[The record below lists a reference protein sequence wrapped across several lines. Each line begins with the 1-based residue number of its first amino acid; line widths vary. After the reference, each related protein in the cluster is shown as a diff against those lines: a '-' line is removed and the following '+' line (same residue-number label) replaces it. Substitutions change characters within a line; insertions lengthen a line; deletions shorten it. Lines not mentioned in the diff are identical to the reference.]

1 MSLNKLTFFIGI
13 IISLLSSICFFIY
26 RSYEI
31 IDFVNL
37 FLLTNFVI
45 GLTIIFLK
53 KIRFI
58 IFVNYF
64 FSIIVIYS
72 INFFLYFNDIRK
84 IENGTILTQIY
95 ETEKERINNKNIWPS
110 ITPSYLLNKNKLEI
124 YPLGTF
130 INRNIILCEEDKR
143 IDIKTDKYGFNNFN
157 EVYKFKK
164 PNIILGDSYGFGG
177 CVSHENDFSY
187 ILNSLGI
194 KNINLSISG
203 SSIIVQTAIFL
214 EYVKNNIDYNEVYL
228 FLSLENDIPESRN
241 EANSYYN
248 AYTQEYF
255 VVQKL
260 IKKENEINKFYE
272 KQIENLKNYS
282 FNLSSLRQLIFLIN
296 LRKYF
301 GLISSNKEFADR
313 SGIMDNYY
321 NPNLFKLNQIVGKDK
336 LTVIIIPSRHETLR
350 LKNHKIFLNERKNL
364 IQFLTNKN
372 IKYIDLMNIFN
383 QKNHDENRNLYTL
396 NGNGHFN
403 KNGHSKIA
411 SFLFQRLSSKKS
423 TKLN

>member
-1 MSLNKLTFFIGI
+1 MSLNKLTYLIGI
-13 IISLLSSICFFIY
+13 LISLFSLICFFIY
-26 RSYEI
+26 RSFEI
-31 IDFVNL
+31 VDFINL

-53 KIRFI
+53 KIRII

-72 INFFLYFNDIRK
+72 INLFLYFNDIRK
-84 IENGTILTQIY
+84 IENGTILTQVF
-95 ETEKERINNKNIWPS
+95 ETKKERINNKDIWPS
-110 ITPSYLLNKNKLEI
+110 ITPSYLLNETDLDI

-130 INRNIILCEEDKR
+130 VNRNIILCEEDKR

-177 CVSHENDFSY
+177 CVNHENDFSF

-194 KNINLSISG
+194 KNINFSISG

-214 EYVKNNIDYNEVYL
+214 EYVKNNIDYNDVYL
-228 FLSLENDIPESRN
+228 FLSLENDIPESKN
-241 EANSYYN
+241 ETNSYYN
-248 AYTQEYF
+248 TYTQEYF
-255 VVQKL
+255 AAQKL
-260 IKKENEINKFYE
+260 IKKGREINQLYE
-272 KQIENLKNYS
+272 NQIENMKNYS
-282 FNLSSLRQLIFLIN
+282 FNLSGLRHLIFLIS
-296 LRKYF
+296 LRKNF
-301 GLISSNKEFADR
+301 GLISSTKEFTDR
-313 SGIMDNYY
+313 SVIMNNYY
-321 NPNLFKLNQIVGKDK
+321 NPNLLKLNQIVGNDK

-350 LKNHKIFLNERKNL
+350 LKNHKIFLNERINL

-372 IKYIDLMNIFN
+372 IKYIDLMTIFN
-383 QKNHDENRNLYTL
+383 QKNHEENRNLYTL

-403 KNGHSKIA
+403 NNGHKRIA
-411 SFLFQRLSSKKS
+411 NFLFQKLSSKEI
-423 TKLN
+423 N

>member
-1 MSLNKLTFFIGI
+1 MSLNKLTYLIGI
-13 IISLLSSICFFIY
+13 LISLLSLICFFIY
-26 RSYEI
+26 RNFETV
-31 IDFVNL
+31 DFVNL
-37 FLLTNFVI
+37 FLLTNFLI
-45 GLTIIFLK
+45 GLSIVFLQ
-53 KIRFI
+53 KIRII

-64 FSIIVIYS
+64 FSIIIIYS
-72 INFFLYFNDIRK
+72 INLFLYFNDIKK
-84 IENGTILTQIY
+84 IENGTILTQVF
-95 ETEKERINNKNIWPS
+95 ETEKERINNKDIWPS
-110 ITPSYLLNKNKLEI
+110 ITPSYLLNKTNLDI

-130 INRNIILCEEDKR
+130 VNKNIILCEEDKR

-177 CVSHENDFSY
+177 CVSHEDDFSF

-214 EYVKNNIDYNEVYL
+214 EYAKNNIDYNDVYL

-248 AYTQEYF
+248 KYTQENF
-255 VVQKL
+255 AVQKL
-260 IKKENEINKFYE
+260 IKKGKQINKLYE
-272 KQIENLKNYS
+272 NQIENLKNYS

-301 GLISSNKEFADR
+301 GLISSTKEFADR
-313 SGIMDNYY
+313 SSIMDNYY
-321 NPNLFKLNQIVGKDK
+321 NPNLLKLKQIVGNDK

-350 LKNHKIFLNERKNL
+350 LKNHKIFFNERRNL
-364 IQFLTNKN
+364 IKFLTNKN
-372 IKYIDLMNIFN
+372 IRYIDLITIFN
-383 QKNHDENRNLYTL
+383 QKNYDENRNFYTL

-403 KNGHSKIA
+403 NNGHKRIA
-411 SFLFQRLSSKKS
+411 NFLFQKLSSKEI
-423 TKLN
+423 N